1 VVVDFRSRRRGR
13 NIVGKVRITVGD
25 VRLFV
30 EVFGAEWTFEGER
43 RPVLIG
49 LHGGPGLDGAKLRY
63 QLAPLSDVAQVVVP
77 DQRGHGR
84 SDLGTPDTW
93 NLATWAADVKNL
105 SDVLGIEHPVVLGIS
120 FGGGV
125 AQHYAATYPD
135 DPLALVLVSTVPRIP
150 SVDELVAGFRELGGD
165 SAADVMR
172 RDAESPTE
180 ETFAEWMRV
189 CHPLLSRRRGADPL
203 LARVEAARIQTI
215 DVNLH
220 FMSHEGKTAD
230 HRSELSR
237 VRCPTLVVVGEHDPL
252 VPVSLG
258 GEIVEAIPDELAQ
271 LHVVSDAAHDVF
283 ADNPKRSYACI
294 RDFITGLAHPPPG
307 SAD

>member
-1 VVVDFRSRRRGR
+1 MVAEVQ
-13 NIVGKVRITVGD
+13 IAVGD
-25 VRLFV
+25 VRLFI
-30 EVFGAEWTFEGER
+30 EVFGQEWTFEGER
-43 RPVLIG
+43 SHVLIG
-49 LHGGPGLDGAKLRY
+49 LHGGPGLDGNKLRY
-63 QLAPLSDVAQVVVP
+63 QLAPLADVAQIVVP

-84 SDLGTPDTW
+84 SDRGSPETW

-125 AQHYAATYPD
+125 AQQYAATYPD
-135 DPLALVLVSTVPRIP
+135 HPAGLILVSTVPRIP
-150 SVDELVAGFRELGGD
+150 SVDELVASFRELGGD
-165 SAADVMR
+165 AAADVMR
-172 RDAESPTE
+172 RDAEAPTE

-189 CHPLLSRRRGADPL
+189 CHPLLSRRPGEDPL
-203 LARVEAARIQTI
+203 LARVEAGRIQTI

-220 FMSHEGKTAD
+220 FMSHEGKTVD

-258 GEIVEAIPDELAQ
+258 REIVEASPDGLAQ

-283 ADNPKRSYACI
+283 ADNAGDVYGRI
-294 RDFITGLAHPPPG
+294 RDFINELPVR
-307 SAD
+307 